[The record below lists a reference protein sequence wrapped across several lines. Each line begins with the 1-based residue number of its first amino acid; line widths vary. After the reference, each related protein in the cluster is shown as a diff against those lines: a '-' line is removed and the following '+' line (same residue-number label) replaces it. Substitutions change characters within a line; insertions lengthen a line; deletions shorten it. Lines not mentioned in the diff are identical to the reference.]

1 MTAPAP
7 DSRSGPPGGSTAP
20 GPAPVTVIIATF
32 NEEANLPAALDS
44 VRGWAKEVYVIDS
57 YSTDR
62 TVEIALARAAEG
74 VRVVQHPFRNLCQQW
89 HWALDRLPLST
100 EWVMELDAD
109 ERVTPEFREEFLRL
123 TSDPANPNVA
133 YYSRRVLVF
142 MGRRLNSKANLLN
155 WDNRIWKHR
164 HGRFEDRRDN
174 MHVLI
179 QGGPA
184 GRTQAMIEH
193 HDHKDFTSWI
203 EKQNYH
209 SSLEALPLIH
219 GEASGVAAPRFF
231 GNKAERTRWL
241 RNRFYR
247 IPGRHLL
254 HFFLLAVVRGAY
266 RDGWIGIHY
275 AVLKT
280 FIYYMIDL
288 KILEH
293 RLTGREP
300 KIPRPSFG
308 QPHPQVVHSELQRF
322 MDQRTEFNQL
332 APGVSF
338 PWLERQRAEEA
349 AAARAATPD

>member
-1 MTAPAP
+1 MTASVPNF
-7 DSRSGPPGGSTAP
+7 RSGPPGNPPAS

-32 NEEANLPAALDS
+32 NEEVNLPAALDS
-44 VRGWAKEVYVIDS
+44 VKGWAREVFVIDS

-74 VRVVQHPFRNLCQQW
+74 VRVVQHYFRDLCQQW

-109 ERVTPEFREEFLRL
+109 ERVTPEFRAEFDRL
-123 TSDPANPNVA
+123 TSDPANPCVSF
-133 YYSRRVLVF
+133 YFRRMIFF
-142 MGRRLNSKANLLN
+142 MGRPLKSRANLINL
-155 WDNRIWKHR
+155 DNRIWKHR
-164 HGRFEDRRDN
+164 FGRFEDRRDN

-179 QGGPA
+179 QGGPI
-184 GRTQAMIEH
+184 GLIQAMIEH
-193 HDHKDFTSWI
+193 HDAKDFTSWI

-209 SSLEALPLIH
+209 ASTEALPLIH
-219 GEASGVAAPRFF
+219 GEASGSTAPRLF
-231 GNKAERTRWL
+231 GSKTERTRWL
-241 RNRFYR
+241 RNLFYR

-254 HFFLLAVVRGAY
+254 HFFLLAVLRGAF

-280 FIYYMIDL
+280 FVYYLIDL
-288 KILEH
+288 KVLEY

-300 KIPRPSFG
+300 RIPRPSFG
-308 QPHPQVVHSELQRF
+308 QPHPQVARSELQRF
-322 MDQRTEFNQL
+322 MDSRTEFNQL

-338 PWLERQRAEEA
+338 PWIENQRAADA
-349 AAARAATPD
+349 AAPRA